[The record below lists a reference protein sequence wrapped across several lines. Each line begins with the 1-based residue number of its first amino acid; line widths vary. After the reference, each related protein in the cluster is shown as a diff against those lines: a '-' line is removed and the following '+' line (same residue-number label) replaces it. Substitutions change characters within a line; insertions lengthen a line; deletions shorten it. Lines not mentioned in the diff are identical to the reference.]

1 MIEFENAKLEMMK
14 QQIARDLGYK
24 LVGDRLEL
32 YGMPIGSDGVDEE
45 SEEQ

>member
-14 QQIARDLGYK
+14 KEIALKLGYK

-32 YGMPIGSDGVDEE
+32 YGMPTGSDGADEE
-45 SEEQ
+45 SGE